1 MRDMIMSSY
10 PGNQFSGQKVGKL
23 CIGRQF
29 SNARVRTRVC
39 DQHCHRGQYFLRPD
53 QIIENYG
60 SRDLRQIGA
69 FIEDDDQMIGSTH
82 RLVACG
88 KVNRQIVVVLE
99 KFTVY
104 RVLLNGTGCNA
115 VVRNQPGLRS
125 GTWQFCDR
133 LTVEQGRILRTA
145 PPLRV
150 QGIGLH
156 GGESLGLRATEHYRI
171 VDRKAVSK
179 PRCGGKTD
187 GHVPNIRPRY
197 LVHDEVKGMEATTL
211 EGSDKKHVT
220 RQACPPPQECDQLEA
235 GIVGNRFD
243 QRRMFLGDLLPKTG
257 CVRSSGSSQL
267 AESIDARA
275 RIGTTPWLR
284 LKTLIEGQHLVQSQP
299 VVHRLR

>member
-1 MRDMIMSSY
+1 MVGDASGGRR
-10 PGNQFSGQKVGKL
+10 PGVWVCAKVGDADYASTWTSVRGPRLSGGDPKSLSFGVARKPSIRFAIAQPFMGLIEIVFRISRSSVPWTRSVGLPKGRAAKL
-23 CIGRQF
+23 AVIQRRD
-29 SNARVRTRVC
+29 RVSRTS
-39 DQHCHRGQYFLRPD
+39 GLR
-53 QIIENYG
+53 Y
-60 SRDLRQIGA
+60 LRQIGA
-69 FIEDDDQMIGSTH
+69 FIEDDDETVGSTH

-104 RVLLNGTGCNA
+104 RELLDGTGCNA

-156 GGESLGLRATEHYRI
+156 GGESLGLWATEHQRI

-187 GHVPNIRPRY
+187 GHVPDIRPRY
-197 LVHDEVKGMEATTL
+197 RVHDEVQGMEATTL
-211 EGSDKKHVT
+211 EGSDKKHVAG
-220 RQACPPPQECDQLEA
+220 QPCSPP
-235 GIVGNRFD
+235 G
-243 QRRMFLGDLLPKTG
+243 M
-257 CVRSSGSSQL
+257 
-267 AESIDARA
+267 
-275 RIGTTPWLR
+275 
-284 LKTLIEGQHLVQSQP
+284 
-299 VVHRLR
+299 